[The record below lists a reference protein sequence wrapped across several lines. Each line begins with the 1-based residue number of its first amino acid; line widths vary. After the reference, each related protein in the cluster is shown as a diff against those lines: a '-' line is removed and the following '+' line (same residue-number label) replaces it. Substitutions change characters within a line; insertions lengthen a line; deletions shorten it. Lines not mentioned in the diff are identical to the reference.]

1 MLTGQVLSA
10 LERRGAAGL
19 GVLCT
24 AQSVAF
30 LESRPLCPGHGC
42 TGPWP
47 PRGPPCAVWKLLQ
60 DLSVRP
66 WQQEA
71 TAHPKL
77 KNTLYCKTEQLQK
90 TVQTKCG
97 LMNHCNADPAWV
109 QKPLMARPTTAA
121 PS

>member
-19 GVLCT
+19 GVLCKHKVWP
-24 AQSVAF
+24 SWKVAPF
-30 LESRPLCPGHGC
+30 ARDMAAW
-42 TGPWP
+42 GP
-47 PRGPPCAVWKLLQ
+47 GPPCAAVWKLLQ

-66 WQQEA
+66 WQQET

-109 QKPLMARPTTAA
+109 QKPLMARPTTVA